1 MDDAA
6 MTNAM
11 KKKESSVAAVDAFE
25 RVAADLAG
33 AGVALG
39 QTFGARALMVNRKAM
54 ACLNGDAM
62 AFKLGRDSP
71 DHARA
76 LEMAGAQLFHPSGMG
91 RPFKDWVE
99 VPAATADA
107 WPSLAEAALAF
118 TTS

>member
-1 MDDAA
+1 
-6 MTNAM
+6 M
-11 KKKESSVAAVDAFE
+11 KKNESSAAAVDAFE
-25 RVAADLAG
+25 GVAADLAG

-39 QTFGARALMVNRKAM
+39 QTFGARALMVNKKAM

-71 DHARA
+71 YHTGA
-76 LEMAGAQLFHPSGMG
+76 LELPGARLFDPSGMG

-99 VPAATADA
+99 VPAASAGA

-118 TTS
+118 TAG

>member
-1 MDDAA
+1 

-11 KKKESSVAAVDAFE
+11 KKKESSAAAVDAFE
-25 RVAADLAG
+25 GVAADLAG

-39 QTFGARALMVNRKAM
+39 QTFGSRALMVNRKAM
-54 ACLNGDAM
+54 A
-62 AFKLGRDSP
+62 FKLGRDSP
-71 DHARA
+71 HHSRA
-76 LEMAGAQLFHPSGMG
+76 LELPGAQLFDPSGMG

-99 VPAATADA
+99 VPAASADA

>member
-1 MDDAA
+1 

-11 KKKESSVAAVDAFE
+11 KKKESSAAAVDAFE
-25 RVAADLAG
+25 GVAADLSG

-39 QTFGARALMVNRKAM
+39 QTFGSRALMVNRKAM

-71 DHARA
+71 HHARA
-76 LEMAGAQLFHPSGMG
+76 LELPGAQLFDPSGMG

-99 VPAATADA
+99 VPAAAADV

>member
-1 MDDAA
+1 

-11 KKKESSVAAVDAFE
+11 KKKESSAAAAAVDAFE
-25 RVAADLAG
+25 GVVADLAG

-39 QTFGARALMVNRKAM
+39 QTFGSRALVVNRQAM

-71 DHARA
+71 EHTRA
-76 LEMAGAQLFHPSGMG
+76 LELPGAQLFDPSGMG

-99 VPAATADA
+99 APTTSADA

>member
-11 KKKESSVAAVDAFE
+11 KKKESSAAAVDAFE
-25 RVAADLAG
+25 GVAADLSG

-39 QTFGARALMVNRKAM
+39 QTFGSRALMVNSKAM
-54 ACLNGDAM
+54 ACLNGEAM

-71 DHARA
+71 HHSRA
-76 LEMAGAQLFHPSGMG
+76 LELPGAQLFDPSGMG

-99 VPAATADA
+99 VPTTSADA

-118 TTS
+118 TSS